1 MNIKELVDRIVSDGR
16 LTLSEHK
23 QLLKK
28 INEDGKIDQE
38 EHEQLA
44 RVLEMIKNG
53 ALKVE

>member
-1 MNIKELVDRIVSDGR
+1 MSIKELVDRIVSDGR
-16 LTLSEHK
+16 LTLYEHK

-53 ALKVE
+53 SLKID

>member
-1 MNIKELVDRIVSDGR
+1 MSIKELVDRIVSDGR

-53 ALKVE
+53 TLKVE